1 MGFIDSDDDFPGPST
16 SSKKSRLSRK
26 KSNKENARKPHTS
39 TQMEQPEP
47 IQGRGG
53 RPSRKSREEA
63 KFQEEL
69 EAALKMSSEEV
80 TTSSG
85 EVLAPGAP
93 PSANND
99 YKGIEL
105 TEKDL
110 REEQLDRTRGE
121 SPGDKVETRPQT
133 KFSGNLKD
141 AVKAEDIME
150 VEGISQE
157 SARTED
163 KVPKTTTSVPLENEE
178 EFIFKK
184 KVKPIVSDDEFETD
198 FGSKNSLN
206 KKVDDTVKK
215 RKVDEAWVVSEK
227 KKDLKDPLILRI
239 RKKATKKYLD
249 SSASEDEFSDEF
261 DKEREDDESEEE
273 FEPVQSKKTTK
284 IKDPPKKASKVST
297 KPELSDTNNS
307 EPTRPLGPHNPVS
320 PAPAT
325 TGKSP
330 AYRAPRRL
338 NIDGSLSNT
347 KPQTRLPGNFQSPV
361 LSKPPTSAPTSSP
374 VIPTPNPPIS
384 APTRSPIIPT
394 PNPSTPSPTPSIS
407 RLLSSLPKS
416 LTKSCPPPSRLT
428 PLPTGQKLSSP
439 GVRKMPA
446 WTPPSKIGKL
456 SLSSPV
462 PNSSPSIGLRV
473 GLSRNWKAA
482 KPLHSTV
489 KYPT

>member
-63 KFQEEL
+63 KFQDEL

-80 TTSSG
+80 TSSSG
-85 EVLAPGAP
+85 EVLAPGVP
-93 PSANND
+93 PSAKND
-99 YKGIEL
+99 DRGNGIEL
-105 TEKDL
+105 TEKDIF
-110 REEQLDRTRGE
+110 EEKLDRTRE
-121 SPGDKVETRPQT
+121 SPGDNKVKTPQS

-141 AVKAEDIME
+141 AVNVEDIME
-150 VEGISQE
+150 AEGISQE

-163 KVPKTTTSVPLENEE
+163 QAPYTTTTVPLDNEE

-184 KVKPIVSDDEFETD
+184 KVKPIVSEDEFETD
-198 FGSKNSLN
+198 IGIKNSRN
-206 KKVDDTVKK
+206 KKVDDTVKR
-215 RKVDEAWVVSEK
+215 RKVDEAWVVSGN
-227 KKDLKDPLILRI
+227 KKDLKDPLILRVL
-239 RKKATKKYLD
+239 RKEAKKYLD

-261 DKEREDDESEEE
+261 VKEVEEDESDEE
-273 FEPVQSKKTTK
+273 FTPVQSKKKTTK
-284 IKDPPKKASKVST
+284 IKDPRKKESKVST
-297 KPELSDTNNS
+297 KPEPESLDTNHS

-320 PAPAT
+320 PAPPT
-325 TGKSP
+325 IGNSP

-338 NIDGSLSNT
+338 NIDGSLS
-347 KPQTRLPGNFQSPV
+347 KISPQTRLPGNFQSPV
-361 LSKPPTSAPTSSP
+361 LSKPPTSAP
-374 VIPTPNPPIS
+374 I
-384 APTRSPIIPT
+384 RSPIIPT
-394 PNPSTPSPTPSIS
+394 PNPSTPSPAPSIS
-407 RLLSSLPKS
+407 SLLSSLPKS
-416 LTKSCPPPSRLT
+416 LVKSCPPPSKPS
-428 PLPTGQKLSSP
+428 PLPTGQKIPSP

-446 WTPPSKIGKL
+446 WTPPSKVGKL
-456 SLSSPV
+456 SLSSPI